1 MDLEFSPE
9 QEQLRATVRRFL
21 SERAPVSPYVR
32 SMLDDARG
40 TSDDVW
46 RGLASLGVTAL
57 ADPSSATAMVDTA
70 VVLEE
75 LGRAV
80 HPGPFT
86 SSAVGA
92 VGVVALAGTERDRE
106 TWMAALTSGETVGTV
121 ALLEPA
127 RRYQWRSPVTRAT
140 RVADDEWRVDGT
152 KVHVR
157 DASAA
162 DVVFVVASGAD
173 GELGVFA
180 VDAAD
185 PAVAVDATPTV
196 DGTRKEA
203 TVVLDGAR
211 ARRLGDD
218 DRGNSGGGCA
228 PGPVAQVVDRLAV
241 ADVVDGVGAAARA
254 LELAVEYAKAREQF
268 GRPIGSFQA
277 VQHLCA
283 DMLQA
288 VELARAGAYYAC
300 WALDAADAC
309 ERHRAATMAKAFASD
324 ELYRVG
330 ASALQVFGGVGF
342 TWEHDI
348 HLYLKRLMS
357 LRQVGGTSDD
367 HLAELASIALDG

>member
-1 MDLEFSPE
+1 VDLEFTAE
-9 QEQLRATVRRFL
+9 QELLRESLRRFL
-21 SERAPVSPYVR
+21 AEQAPISPNVR

-46 RGLASLGVTAL
+46 LGLASLGVTDLLTPGAG
-57 ADPSSATAMVDTA
+57 TGMVDTA

-92 VGVVALAGTERDRE
+92 VSVVALAGSDADRGA
-106 TWMAALTSGETVGTV
+106 WLPGLGSGETVGSV
-121 ALLEPA
+121 ALLEPR
-127 RRYQWRSPVTRAT
+127 RRYEWRAPVTRAT
-140 RVADDEWRVDGT
+140 ADGDGWRVDGT

-157 DASAA
+157 DGVAA
-162 DVVFVVASGAD
+162 DVWFVTASAGD
-173 GELGVFA
+173 GLGVFA
-180 VDAAD
+180 VSRGDD
-185 PAVAVDATPTV
+185 GGTVSIEPTPTV

-203 TVVLDGAR
+203 TLTFHGAR
-211 ARRLGDD
+211 ARRVGDGD
-218 DRGNSGGGCA
+218 ATDA
-228 PGPVAQVVDRLAV
+228 VAQVVDRLAL

-254 LELAVEYAKAREQF
+254 LELAVEYARTRVQF
-268 GRPIGSFQA
+268 DRPIGSFQA

-300 WALDAADAC
+300 WAIDAADDT
-309 ERHRAATMAKAFASD
+309 ERHRAVTMAKAFASD

-330 ASALQVFGGVGF
+330 ASAVQVFGGVGF
-342 TWEHDI
+342 TWEHDV

-357 LRQVGGTSDD
+357 LRTAGGTTDD
-367 HLAELASIALDG
+367 HLADLATIALRD